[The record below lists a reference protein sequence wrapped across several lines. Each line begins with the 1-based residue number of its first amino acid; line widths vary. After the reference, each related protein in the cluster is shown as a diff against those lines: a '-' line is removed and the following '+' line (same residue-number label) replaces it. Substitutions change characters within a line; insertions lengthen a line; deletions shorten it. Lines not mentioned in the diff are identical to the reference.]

1 MGCCVFG
8 GGVFGGGG
16 GGGVVGSGPPP
27 DAAAA
32 HGCGW
37 MDCSCH
43 QRYTHPYTCVQV
55 LKLVQTLANEWARG
69 VLAAAAAAASTAQ
82 PPIIPSAAGAGS
94 DGTTTA
100 AGAGAPPA
108 SSADGQQEGPTRLL
122 PFGSYRLDVHD
133 PSSDLDLLLVAPKGV
148 GRGGFFGAFVER
160 HLRGHPA
167 VGGWSCGCFVGG
179 GGYGVMGSGA
189 PFVQPTG
196 KLTGH
201 AKNTKRT
208 GATGE
213 RGVPGAGGL
222 HPRGQVQR
230 ARCVSGLEKTG
241 GERVYT

>member
-1 MGCCVFG
+1 MCLEVVCL
-8 GGVFGGGG
+8 
-16 GGGVVGSGPPP
+16 GGGVVGALWGRAPLPMRRQHTGA
-27 DAAAA
+27 D
-32 HGCGW
+32 GW
-37 MDCSCH
+37 TVRVTK
-43 QRYTHPYTCVQV
+43 RYTHPYTCVQV

-82 PPIIPSAAGAGS
+82 PPIIIPPAAGAGI

-167 VGGWSCGCFVGG
+167 VGGWSCGCLCVCGGVG
-179 GGYGVMGSGA
+179 VIGSGA

>member
-1 MGCCVFG
+1 M
-8 GGVFGGGG
+8 
-16 GGGVVGSGPPP
+16 GGVVVGALWGRAPLPMRRQHTGA
-27 DAAAA
+27 D
-32 HGCGW
+32 GW
-37 MDCSCH
+37 TVRVTK
-43 QRYTHPYTCVQV
+43 RYTHPYTCVQV

-167 VGGWSCGCFVGG
+167 VGGWSCGCFVLFCF
-179 GGYGVMGSGA
+179 
-189 PFVQPTG
+189 FV
-196 KLTGH
+196 LFC
-201 AKNTKRT
+201 
-208 GATGE
+208 
-213 RGVPGAGGL
+213 VCVGGL
-222 HPRGQVQR
+222 VSLDREPRSFNR
-230 ARCVSGLEKTG
+230 LAN
-241 GERVYT
+241 